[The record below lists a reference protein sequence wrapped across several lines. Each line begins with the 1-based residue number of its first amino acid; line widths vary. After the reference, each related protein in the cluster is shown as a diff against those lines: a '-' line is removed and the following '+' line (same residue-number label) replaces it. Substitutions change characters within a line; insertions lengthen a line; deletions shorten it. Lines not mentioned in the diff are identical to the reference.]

1 MRSVKLVVTRQ
12 AEDGIRDRSPS
23 RGLGDVYKRQVYSG
37 ENVILPEDS
46 LSDISVL
53 DMEVEQD
60 MSEFE
65 AVSYTHLTL
74 PTIYS
79 V

>member
-1 MRSVKLVVTRQ
+1 MDSFKKILTIIIIGLLVFNVFSFFYMRSVKTF
-12 AEDGIRDRSPS
+12 SP
-23 RGLGDVYKRQVYSG
+23 
-37 ENVILPEDS
+37 VIPE
-46 LSDISVL
+46 I
-53 DMEVEQD
+53 QNIT
-60 MSEFE
+60 